1 MFFFQNNR
9 LVFSFKMSN
18 LQGTQE
24 QYVDFC
30 NIPLPPK
37 QKYASFDA
45 PVSLES
51 SQRGKSG
58 LFIRK

>member
-1 MFFFQNNR
+1 
-9 LVFSFKMSN
+9 MSN

>member
-1 MFFFQNNR
+1 
-9 LVFSFKMSN
+9 MSN
-18 LQGTQE
+18 LQGSQE

-45 PVSLES
+45 PVSLWLFN
-51 SQRGKSG
+51 SG
-58 LFIRK
+58 LLIE

>member
-1 MFFFQNNR
+1 
-9 LVFSFKMSN
+9 MSN

-24 QYVDFC
+24 EYVDYC

-45 PVSLES
+45 PVNS
-51 SQRGKSG
+51 SMYFFENKFQMC
-58 LFIRK
+58 FY

>member
-1 MFFFQNNR
+1 
-9 LVFSFKMSN
+9 MSN

-24 QYVDFC
+24 EYVDYC

-45 PVSLES
+45 PVNS
-51 SQRGKSG
+51 RRC
-58 LFIRK
+58 LFERFVIDFYI